1 MAVRRLFEI
10 DDPAALA
17 SFIELL
23 DDDDEWFVEK
33 AIDAIRHWVSA
44 ENRKVIVSLSV
55 RSEVRLRQLAAELS
69 PRIGKETLP
78 VLSTLCN
85 DPETSVC
92 REAWKARLKVDAGTI
107 PVAIENEDH
116 MIRKMAISTS
126 GDTDLLEKMLSDEH
140 LRVRE
145 AALNQMEK
153 IGHNP
158 PILDS
163 LLDGPLRMKAAK
175 IRLPSLID
183 SEDISTIATL
193 CLDCDSK
200 MRNILAKSLDDVDW
214 FSWIDVVDAAKG
226 SADPLLLPRL
236 LRSRREPQADT
247 LRLDLLKNG
256 DDSARVRIIE
266 DLHGR
271 PVSDQIAT
279 LLPEFTSD
287 SNPLLSQIAKS
298 LIADSKTLEMG
309 S

>member
-17 SFIELL
+17 TFIELL

-44 ENRKVIVSLSV
+44 ENRKVVVSLSI

-69 PRIGKETLP
+69 PRIGKEALP
-78 VLSTLCN
+78 VLSTLCT
-85 DPETSVC
+85 DPETSVS
-92 REAWKARLKVDAGTI
+92 REAWRARLIVDAGTI

-116 MIRKMAISTS
+116 MIRKMAIATS
-126 GDTDLLEKMLSDEH
+126 GDSELLEKMLSDEH
-140 LRVRE
+140 PRVRE
-145 AALNQMEK
+145 VALNQMQK

-163 LLDGPLRMKAAK
+163 LLDGPLRIKAANL
-175 IRLPSLID
+175 RLPYLID
-183 SEDISTIATL
+183 AKATSTIATL

-200 MRNILAKSLDDVDW
+200 LRNVLAKSLDGVDW
-214 FSWIDVVDAAKG
+214 FSWMDVVDAAKE
-226 SADPLLLPRL
+226 SADHLLLPRL
-236 LRSRREPQADT
+236 LRSRREPQADS
-247 LRLDLLKNG
+247 LRLDVLKNG
-256 DDSARVRIIE
+256 DDSARVRILE

-271 PVSDQIAT
+271 PVSEKISD
-279 LLPEFTSD
+279 LLPTLISD
-287 SNPLLSQIAKS
+287 SNPLLSQVASS
-298 LIADSKTLEMG
+298 LIADSNALEMG